1 MNKIFSFLLLLLIGV
16 ITACSSD
23 PATPID
29 ERKNKDHGDPAKV
42 VLTLTQGKLSIAN
55 TFVPDADKSSPTP
68 SKKAK
73 DGNPPRAVPRAGR

>member
-1 MNKIFSFLLLLLIGV
+1 MQTFKYSFLMNKIFSFLLLLLIGV

-42 VLTLTQGKLSIAN
+42 VLTLTQGK
-55 TFVPDADKSSPTP
+55 
-68 SKKAK
+68 KAK